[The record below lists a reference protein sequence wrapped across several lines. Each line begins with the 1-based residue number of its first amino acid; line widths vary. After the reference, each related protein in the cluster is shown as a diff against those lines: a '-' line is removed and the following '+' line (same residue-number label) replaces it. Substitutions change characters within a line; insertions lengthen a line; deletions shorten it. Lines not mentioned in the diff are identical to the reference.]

1 MDQFGL
7 ITRNLQEVINP
18 EHLKNVLTKRQPKG
32 YWGTAPTGSIHIGY
46 LVPLLKLKDIVDAG
60 CHLTILIADI
70 HAFLDDLK
78 TPYEKI
84 SYRTKYYIEILKA
97 VLTHLGV
104 DLEKVNFVKGSS
116 YQLNPEV
123 TMELY
128 RLANRVT
135 ANQAIKAGTEVVKQN
150 KNPKLTSLIYPL
162 LQALD
167 EKFLDVDFEIGGVD
181 QRKIF
186 ALSMDFLERENIT
199 YLLNPIIPGLSS
211 KKSIDGSKMSASNG
225 CYSKIDLLE
234 KPSMIMEKIK
244 MAYCPEGEI
253 LDNSVLALYRNLVFK
268 LTDKL
273 TFYREPE
280 YGSDLEFS
288 NYESLE
294 KLYLSKEINPV
305 DLKQN
310 LANFLSEYLKPI
322 RTQCLHPD
330 FLELYAKAYW

>member
-1 MDQFGL
+1 
-7 ITRNLQEVINP
+7 
-18 EHLKNVLTKRQPKG
+18 
-32 YWGTAPTGSIHIGY
+32 
-46 LVPLLKLKDIVDAG
+46 
-60 CHLTILIADI
+60 
-70 HAFLDDLK
+70 
-78 TPYEKI
+78 
-84 SYRTKYYIEILKA
+84 
-97 VLTHLGV
+97 
-104 DLEKVNFVKGSS
+104 
-116 YQLNPEV
+116 
-123 TMELY
+123 
-128 RLANRVT
+128 
-135 ANQAIKAGTEVVKQN
+135 
-150 KNPKLTSLIYPL
+150 
-162 LQALD
+162 
-167 EKFLDVDFEIGGVD
+167 
-181 QRKIF
+181 
-186 ALSMDFLERENIT
+186 
-199 YLLNPIIPGLSS
+199 
-211 KKSIDGSKMSASNG
+211 
-225 CYSKIDLLE
+225 
-234 KPSMIMEKIK
+234 